1 RLFRKGIDLS
11 LEPEGLNPRL
21 APEKESRDLL
31 DFDLFLLD
39 SFRRNLLPLEWRS
52 PLFPVDVHG
61 FDAFE
66 RNIHGTIDRRARWS
80 QDAHDREGLVLVVQ
94 DTLTAGNAVSD
105 NNPLTEP
112 VTEPLCHFAAKR
124 DIEYIRRR
132 AALLELYAPVLPVAV
147 LTVEVFVRTHHPI
160 AAMAVSQGNRNGP
173 EDGRLVFDLLVG
185 LVTHVGRRRAH
196 MKDRVE
202 KQLKRPAASAH
213 NEVRLAD
220 RVGKTLPRCRRV
232 YAQSPPRG
240 SHLEPKTARLEPR

>member
-1 RLFRKGIDLS
+1 MS

-21 APEKESRDLL
+21 ATEKESRDLL
-31 DFDLFLLD
+31 DFDFFLLD
-39 SFRRNLLPLEWRS
+39 SFRRNLLPLERRS
-52 PLFPVDVHG
+52 ALFPVDVHG

-66 RNIHGTIDRRARWS
+66 RNIHGTIDRRVRWS

-94 DTLTAGNAVSD
+94 DALAAGNAMSD

-124 DIEYIRRR
+124 DIEHIRRR
-132 AALLELYAPVLPVAV
+132 AALLELYAPVLPVTILAI
-147 LTVEVFVRTHHPI
+147 EVFVGSDHAIT
-160 AAMAVSQGNRNGP
+160 AMAIAQGNRNGP

-185 LVTHVGRRRAH
+185 FVTHVGRRRAH

-220 RVGKTLPRCRRV
+220 RVGKTLPRADA
-232 YAQSPPRG
+232 YMLN
-240 SHLEPKTARLEPR
+240 SHPEAHT